1 MKYIKLFE
9 NFTVYEEFGTNYV
22 WSQWLKKTLMEIC
35 CLYKDEV
42 LGSIVHPC
50 ESFDDGTSLKELAKE
65 TDDSRIKSI
74 LDSMAEL
81 SHLDY
86 EGHAESIFD
95 YLQDEDCDYIA
106 KFFVIAPLNYEEDWT
121 DEEED
126 TWDK

>member
-9 NFTVYEEFGTNYV
+9 SFNDLDPV
-22 WSQWLKKTLMEIC
+22 LKKNLKEIC
-35 CLYKDEV
+35 CMYKDEV
-42 LGSIVHPC
+42 LGSIVHY
-50 ESFDDGTSLKELAKE
+50 SDTWDDGTTLKELASK

-74 LDSMAEL
+74 LFSIAKL
-81 SHLDY
+81 SKFDY

-106 KFFVIAPLNYEEDWT
+106 KFLGLAPLNLEEDWT

-126 TWDK
+126 TWSTYNN

>member
-9 NFTVYEEFGTNYV
+9 SFNDLDPV
-22 WSQWLKKTLMEIC
+22 LKKNLKEIC
-35 CLYKDEV
+35 CMYKDEV
-42 LGSIVHPC
+42 LGSIVHY
-50 ESFDDGTSLKELAKE
+50 SDTWDDGTTLKELASK

-74 LDSMAEL
+74 LFSIAKL
-81 SHLDY
+81 SKFDY

-106 KFFVIAPLNYEEDWT
+106 NFLGLAPLNLEEDWT

-126 TWDK
+126 TWSTYNN

>member
-9 NFTVYEEFGTNYV
+9 SFTVYEEFGTNYV

-35 CLYKDEV
+35 CMYKDEV
-42 LGSIVHPC
+42 LGSIVHY
-50 ESFDDGTSLKELAKE
+50 SDTWDDGTTLKELAKE
-65 TDDSRIKSI
+65 TDDSKIKSI
-74 LDSMAEL
+74 LVSMAEL

-106 KFFVIAPLNYEEDWT
+106 KFLGLAPLKYEEDWT
-121 DEEED
+121 DEEEN
-126 TWDK
+126 TWNN

>member
-9 NFTVYEEFGTNYV
+9 SFESFNDSDTELN
-22 WSQWLKKTLMEIC
+22 KTLMEIC
-35 CLYKDEV
+35 CMYKDEV

-50 ESFDDGTSLKELAKE
+50 ESFDDGTSLKELASK

-74 LDSMAEL
+74 LNNIAQL
-81 SHLDY
+81 SYYDC

-95 YLQDEDCDYIA
+95 YMQDEDCDYIA
-106 KFFVIAPLNYEEDWT
+106 NFLGLAPLNYEEDWT

-126 TWDK
+126 TWYGL